1 MAIKGQL
8 IIFTIHFMAIKIT
21 NSTIVCVKLICNHP
35 FYWSFLATFNST
47 LTHMKSLL
55 LLLSLFSTMLLMSQ
69 PLSWNN
75 EKIIVTANGTKN
87 TLLNAEN
94 IFADGWDELA
104 QARFWQKIMLLSPDS
119 CIISVASN
127 RQILGYTSVRKWE
140 SQSEIEK
147 AAYKTTLKAANN
159 IPLDER
165 IYITTGKNDFYK
177 FRDVFHSL
185 SKGVAVFEKN
195 GVDPWYAQSIL
206 LIESPGQIKKSV
218 AGAYGAFQLMPSV
231 AKKYGLI
238 VTASID
244 ERTDFDKSAL
254 AASKLIST
262 VCIPEAKKILNR
274 HNITYKES
282 DLWFRLFVMH
292 CYHAGAM
299 NVSAVVDK
307 IKPTKGSKDLIL
319 KMWTTTAASFGNN
332 SQNYSQLILAAQII
346 LNDMIYTEC
355 DDIIHCGTK

>member
-1 MAIKGQL
+1 MA
-8 IIFTIHFMAIKIT
+8 
-21 NSTIVCVKLICNHP
+21 
-35 FYWSFLATFNST
+35 
-47 LTHMKSLL
+47 
-55 LLLSLFSTMLLMSQ
+55 Q
-69 PLSWNN
+69 PLAWNN

-87 TLLNAEN
+87 TLLNAES
-94 IFADGWDELA
+94 IFTDRWDELA
-104 QARFWQKIMLLSPDS
+104 QAQFWQKIMLLSPDS

-127 RQILGYTSVRKWE
+127 RQILGYSSVKKWE

-147 AAYKTTLKAANN
+147 AAYKEAIKATNK
-159 IPLDER
+159 IPLEER

-177 FRDVFHSL
+177 FKDVFHSL

-206 LIESPGQIKKSV
+206 LIESPGQLKKSV

-244 ERTDFDKSAL
+244 ERADFDKSAL

-307 IKPTKGSKDLIL
+307 IKPTKGSQDLIL

-346 LNDMIYTEC
+346 LNNMIYTDC
-355 DDIIHCGTK
+355 DDIVHCASK